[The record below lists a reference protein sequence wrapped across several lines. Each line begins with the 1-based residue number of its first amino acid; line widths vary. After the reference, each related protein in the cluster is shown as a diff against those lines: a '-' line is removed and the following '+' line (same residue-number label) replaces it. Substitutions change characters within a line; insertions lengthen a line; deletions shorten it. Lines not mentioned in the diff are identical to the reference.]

1 MIQAVC
7 WKEAC
12 KLYSE
17 DVRRRVVGTIEGGT
31 TIPEAA
37 EQCNAASA
45 SALSSASSSFTGKR
59 AASTRKLEIFVAAEF
74 GRESRRSPG
83 FLRDTSNSRH
93 TSWPRRPKG
102 GQQSQREN
110 AALPPGRSHRTSGR
124 QLSGNGG
131 KPPKRIAKS
140 PESRQQQWF
149 RVRPIH

>member
-17 DVRRRVVGTIEGGT
+17 DVRSRVVGTIEGGT

-45 SALSSASSSFTGKR
+45 SALSPASSSFTGKR
-59 AASTRKLEIFVAAEF
+59 AGVDPAKF
-74 GRESRRSPG
+74 GGYKDFKFAESRRSPG
-83 FLRDTSNSRH
+83 FLRDTSNSH
-93 TSWPRRPKG
+93 TSVMASPSKRRATKPM
-102 GQQSQREN
+102 RERSI
-110 AALPPGRSHRTSGR
+110 AAGRSHRTSGR
-124 QLSGNGG
+124 QRSGNGG
-131 KPPKRIAKS
+131 KSPKRTAKS